1 MGLSFDWDREI
12 NTTDPEY
19 YKWTQWIFIQLFKK
33 GLAYKKE
40 TTVNYCTGCKVV
52 LANEEVVNGVCE
64 RCGSPVVQKNKSQ
77 WMLKITAYADRL
89 IDDLDDVDY
98 IDRVKTQQRNWI
110 GRSHGAEINF
120 DTTAGD
126 TLTVYT
132 TRADTLFGCDLHGHQ
147 PRARLHQKVDRRRP
161 HQECRRR
168 RRLSGGSRPQV

>member
-1 MGLSFDWDREI
+1 M
-12 NTTDPEY
+12 
-19 YKWTQWIFIQLFKK
+19 TQWIFIQLFKK

-77 WMLKITAYADRL
+77 WMLKITAYANRL

-98 IDRVKTQQRNWI
+98 IDRVKAQQRNWI

-126 TLTVYT
+126 TPDRLHHPRRYAL
-132 TRADTLFGCDLHGHQ
+132 RLHLHGHQ
-147 PRARLHQKVDRRRP
+147 PRACLHQKVNRRRP
-161 HQECRRR
+161 HQECRRCL
-168 RRLSGGSRPQV
+168 RLSGGSCPQV